1 MGCPPSLWCSQ
12 CLRPCGWSMRD
23 GINFFKFKNLA
34 LFHCAVKELQRL
46 WMLCEWENEKL
57 NFCCCIECA
66 AGRGPVELVD
76 GGWWDGVTNLS
87 VFLDRAVKY
96 LLNLKVEGEE
106 EAGSQVLSY
115 SSNTSPFA
123 EVLQEREKMQVREAL
138 LASRT
143 LCAHA
148 HCASFNQSNRV
159 YDYWYRR
166 NPVLWPCWWATTALS
181 RQYFFWWIGL
191 AL

>member
-1 MGCPPSLWCSQ
+1 M
-12 CLRPCGWSMRD
+12 
-23 GINFFKFKNLA
+23 
-34 LFHCAVKELQRL
+34 
-46 WMLCEWENEKL
+46 
-57 NFCCCIECA
+57 
-66 AGRGPVELVD
+66 
-76 GGWWDGVTNLS
+76 S

-159 YDYWYRR
+159 YDY
-166 NPVLWPCWWATTALS
+166 
-181 RQYFFWWIGL
+181 
-191 AL
+191 